1 MSDGIKVLL
10 GALVGVL
17 LTLLLVGVFSGGGM
31 MAGMGQMMGGGMM
44 SGGMMAGGL
53 LGMFLMLL
61 FWVLVLTLL
70 AALVVWVVNQ
80 ARRH

>member
-10 GALVGVL
+10 GALVGLL
-17 LTLLLVGVFSGGGM
+17 LTLLLIGVFSGGGM
-31 MAGMGQMMGGGMM
+31 MDGMGQMMGGGMM
-44 SGGMMAGGL
+44 SGGMMVGGL

-61 FWVLVLTLL
+61 FWVLVLALL